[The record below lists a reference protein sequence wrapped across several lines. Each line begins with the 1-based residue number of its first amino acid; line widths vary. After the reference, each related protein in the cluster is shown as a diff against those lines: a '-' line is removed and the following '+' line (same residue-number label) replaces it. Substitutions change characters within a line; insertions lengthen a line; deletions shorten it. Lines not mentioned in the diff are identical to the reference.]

1 MLNCRFICLFSRWG
15 TRLNSKK
22 TSRKMLDFNKICL
35 LIHTINN
42 VNGYFSIFKTKQTSP
57 DQHLLTSDTRC
68 ERDWLWSVFQ
78 FHFAS
83 VVKLHDSN
91 HPTLWHLTHRGKLVN
106 FCTRSSATREK
117 SDFLSLEQHARL
129 SLEVIGT
136 FLNFTLSSINPS
148 FVFSWHLVG
157 RQISNKCFLRLF
169 SLKLTLLAVGK
180 MSACC
185 CLEFKICDYLVFG
198 EPLKIVIVFKIR
210 FAASLFPSGA
220 GRAFPLCACC
230 QQRVWIRRQ
239 CSVVGSVGSWMIP
252 FFPVCVLFFRRG
264 GGMKRIMGCWRGF

>member
-1 MLNCRFICLFSRWG
+1 
-15 TRLNSKK
+15 
-22 TSRKMLDFNKICL
+22 MLDFNKICF

-42 VNGYFSIFKTKQTSP
+42 VNRYFSIFKTKQTSP

-68 ERDWLWSVFQ
+68 ERDWQMWSVFQ

-91 HPTLWHLTHRGKLVN
+91 HPTLWHLTHRRKLVN

-117 SDFLSLEQHARL
+117 SDFLSLEQHAGL

-185 CLEFKICDYLVFG
+185 WLQFKICDYLVFG

-264 GGMKRIMGCWRGF
+264 GEWKG

>member
-1 MLNCRFICLFSRWG
+1 MPGCHLKWLERSW
-15 TRLNSKK
+15 T
-22 TSRKMLDFNKICL
+22 L
-35 LIHTINN
+35 LWALST
-42 VNGYFSIFKTKQTSP
+42 P
-57 DQHLLTSDTRC
+57 HLY
-68 ERDWLWSVFQ
+68 
-78 FHFAS
+78 
-83 VVKLHDSN
+83 
-91 HPTLWHLTHRGKLVN
+91 
-106 FCTRSSATREK
+106 
-117 SDFLSLEQHARL
+117 
-129 SLEVIGT
+129 
-136 FLNFTLSSINPS
+136 
-148 FVFSWHLVG
+148 FSWHLVG

-264 GGMKRIMGCWRGF
+264 GNEKDNGVLKRFLKDTPPFLLSPVCVVLPRELFGR